1 MTRRGHRRQVP
12 CGRVPFAV
20 MTATQEPP
28 AQAPDRDSVR
38 VRQFDADRHDQS
50 LGLDD
55 ALSTQPTERQL
66 LWIDI
71 AEALDRERAQ
81 QLADAFGLD
90 PSTIR
95 ALENPSDLP
104 HLEVHGSYLH
114 VRLAVEPDDRR
125 PEETPWLDIVGG
137 SNVVIT
143 SHPKPVKFLDDMD
156 ERIQVDTTFG
166 LLDASTLVASLL
178 GAAVT
183 SYFTAV
189 DAIEDDVDLLDAK
202 SLRDD
207 GRHQLL
213 DDLVIVRRRIARL
226 RRLLTDHRQM
236 FASLAGAELA
246 KLTDNPD
253 SAAAFNAVAERF
265 ESAISAVE
273 SSREVLIGSFEVYM
287 TRTAQRTN
295 DVMKVLALATV
306 LLLPGS
312 LVAGLLGMNMMI
324 PLPEDDPLMWWYV
337 VTGVLVFAAVILLIA
352 RARRWL

>member
-1 MTRRGHRRQVP
+1 
-12 CGRVPFAV
+12 
-20 MTATQEPP
+20 MTATQESMAP
-28 AQAPDRDSVR
+28 APRRDSVR

-50 LGLDD
+50 LDLDD
-55 ALSTQPTERQL
+55 ALTAQPTDRQL
-66 LWIDI
+66 LWIDL
-71 AEALDRERAQ
+71 AEELDKERAQ
-81 QLADAFGLD
+81 RLSSAFELD

-95 ALENPSDLP
+95 ALEHPSDLP

-114 VRLAVEPDDRR
+114 VRLAVEPDDRQ

-137 SNVVIT
+137 GNVVIT
-143 SHPKPVKFLDDMD
+143 SHRKPVKFLDDMD
-156 ERIQVDTTFG
+156 DRIQADTTFG
-166 LLDASTLVASLL
+166 LLDASTLIASLL

-213 DDLVIVRRRIARL
+213 DDLVIVRRRIAKL
-226 RRLLTDHRQM
+226 RRMLTDHRQL

-253 SAAAFNAVAERF
+253 SAPAFNAVAERF
-265 ESAISAVE
+265 EAAISAVE
-273 SSREVLIGSFEVYM
+273 TSREVLIGSFEVYM

-324 PLPEDDPLMWWYV
+324 PLPEDEPLMWWFV
-337 VTGVLVFAAVILLIA
+337 VLGVLVFAGVILLIA